1 MLFTSHIIYPA
12 DKRFH
17 FIYITYSY
25 IYYNFIN
32 MDFETK
38 LRQVSKD
45 MGIGEENWAFLMAPG
60 LGGFLIKENIITA
73 NEWYQLQ
80 NGLIGMVP
88 FIGPLLQS
96 VVGIVLGRIFESETD
111 QLKKQIEK
119 LNERINEVYKKM
131 DALFQENWLELCQ
144 KKAEVVWSNLTELK
158 KDLGLLQDTI
168 DDKDPE
174 DDIKECRR
182 SVKNRVTNVINGF
195 NELLIFCAHP
205 TYVRKCSK
213 LYIGITLGFAYFYT
227 ELDRCG
233 ESWGFNTK
241 QIKGS
246 KSYKSAKQRCSD
258 VLAESYENLSK
269 VEISKKI
276 KEPLWH
282 CFTDLDPTVYPIPPV
297 MPNDKIIPLD
307 EKEYNYI
314 LRYDPQHQLNS
325 HNYRPT
331 SEYSDKVD
339 IYSGCRGITIGLD
352 QYRQHS
358 DTTLFFKNT
367 GSKVFSLSFHVL
379 SCIMVS
385 HYSVKIEKL
394 FDEIPSISS
403 FTEAELYYYLSRSAS
418 TTGFSLIPGLDY
430 KKLMELHL
438 KYPEENR
445 RGSFGYDD
453 YMDGTTNKKEE
464 VKEDADVKLILY
476 NMCKD
481 KLDFPNQRP
490 TVVYETDEKN
500 RIAHHTAINVPN
512 TDREESKNTVGFKD
526 FPNYGGV
533 RGGKITIPLINF
545 PNSFYGT
552 ITIETYDNE
561 LSRHQ
566 FGATYAYDPFKVEY
580 SKLGY
585 LEFSVVNYTVTK

>member
-1 MLFTSHIIYPA
+1 
-12 DKRFH
+12 
-17 FIYITYSY
+17 
-25 IYYNFIN
+25 

-38 LRQVSKD
+38 LKKVSKD

-60 LGGFLIKENIITA
+60 IGGFLIKYKIISA

-131 DALFQENWLELCQ
+131 DSLFQQNWLELCQ
-144 KKAEVVWSNLTELK
+144 KKTEVVWSNLTDLK
-158 KDLGLLQDTI
+158 SELGLLQDSI
-168 DDKDPE
+168 DAEDPE
-174 DDIKECRR
+174 NNINECKRVVR
-182 SVKNRVTNVINGF
+182 NRVANVINGF

-213 LYIGITLGFAYFYT
+213 LYIGITFAFAYFYS

-233 ESWGFNTK
+233 ESWGFNPR

-282 CFTDLDPTVYPIPPV
+282 CFTDLDLTVYPIPPF

-314 LRYDPQHQLNS
+314 LRYDPQHQLES
-325 HNYRPT
+325 HNYRST

-352 QYRQHS
+352 RYNQHS
-358 DTTLFFKNT
+358 DTRLFFKNT
-367 GSKVFSLSFHVL
+367 GAKVFSLTFHVL

-385 HYSVKIEKL
+385 HYSVKIQKL
-394 FDEIPSISS
+394 FDEMPTISS
-403 FTEAELYYYLSRSAS
+403 FSEGELYYYLTRYSS
-418 TTGFSLIPGLDY
+418 GYPNIPGLDF
-430 KKLMELHL
+430 KNLMELQS

-445 RGSFGYDD
+445 IGYGRYNPYD
-453 YMDGTTNKKEE
+453 KKD

-476 NMCKD
+476 NLCKD
-481 KLDFPNQRP
+481 NLNFPNQRP
-490 TVVYETDEKN
+490 TLVYETDKN
-500 RIAHHTAINVPN
+500 KRIAHHTAINVPN
-512 TDREESKNTVGFKD
+512 TDREESKNTEGFIE

-533 RGGKITIPLINF
+533 RGGKITIPLIHF
-545 PNSFYGT
+545 PNSFYGI
-552 ITIETYDNE
+552 ITIETFDNQ

-566 FGATYAYDPFKVEY
+566 FGATYAHDPFKVEY

-585 LEFSVVNYTVTK
+585 LEFSVVNGTVTK

>member
-1 MLFTSHIIYPA
+1 
-12 DKRFH
+12 
-17 FIYITYSY
+17 
-25 IYYNFIN
+25 
-32 MDFETK
+32 
-38 LRQVSKD
+38 
-45 MGIGEENWAFLMAPG
+45 MGIGEDNWAFLMAPG
-60 LGGFLIKENIITA
+60 LGGFLIKSQVISA

-88 FIGPLLQS
+88 IIGPLLQS

-111 QLKKQIEK
+111 QLKKQIDK

-131 DALFQENWLELCQ
+131 DELFQENWLELCQ
-144 KKAEVVWSNLTELK
+144 KKTEVVWSNLTELK
-158 KDLGLLQDTI
+158 KELGLLQDTI

-174 DDIKECRR
+174 EDIKECKRAIK
-182 SVKNRVTNVINGF
+182 SRVTNIINGF

-213 LYIGITLGFAYFYT
+213 LYIGITFAFAYFYT

-297 MPNDKIIPLD
+297 MPKDKIIPLD

-314 LRYDPQHQLNS
+314 LRYDPQHQWES
-325 HNYRPT
+325 HNYRST

-339 IYSGCRGITIGLD
+339 IYSGCRGITIGFDAL
-352 QYRQHS
+352 QT
-358 DTTLFFKNT
+358 DTRLFFKNT
-367 GSKVFSLSFHVL
+367 GAKVFSLSFHVL
-379 SCIMVS
+379 SCIMVN

-394 FDEIPSISS
+394 FDEIPPISS
-403 FTEAELYYYLSRSAS
+403 FTEKELYFQSISSNDFLD
-418 TTGFSLIPGLDY
+418 LINYENSIFDNP
-430 KKLMELHL
+430 L
-438 KYPEENR
+438 K
-445 RGSFGYDD
+445 
-453 YMDGTTNKKEE
+453 KKEE

-476 NMCKD
+476 NICKD
-481 KLDFPNQRP
+481 KLNFPNHIS
-490 TVVYETDEKN
+490 TVVYETDKN
-500 RIAHHTAINVPN
+500 KRIAHDTAINVPN
-512 TDREESKNTVGFKD
+512 TDREESKNSQGFKEY
-526 FPNYGGV
+526 PNYGGV
-533 RGGKITIPLINF
+533 RGGKITIPLIHF
-545 PNSFYGT
+545 PNSFYGI
-552 ITIETYDNE
+552 ITIETSYNM
-561 LSRHQ
+561 LNRVQFCGSRD
-566 FGATYAYDPFKVEY
+566 YDPFRAEY

-585 LEFSVVNYTVTK
+585 LEFSVVNGTVTK